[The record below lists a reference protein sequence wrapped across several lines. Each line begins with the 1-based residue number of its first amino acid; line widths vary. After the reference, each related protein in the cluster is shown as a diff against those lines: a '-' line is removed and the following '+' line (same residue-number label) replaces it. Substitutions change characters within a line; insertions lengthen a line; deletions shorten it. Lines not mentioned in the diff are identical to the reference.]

1 MAFTSVACKIPTGLI
16 LRVFNFED
24 YDELTSG
31 GGYRTVKRA
40 VPVGEPVK
48 IHGPATKFG
57 EAPKTQI
64 SGGYALTHN
73 VDADFFAA
81 WLAQNADHDA
91 VKRGL
96 IFASEKRNV
105 AQDEA
110 REKKEILSGLEPLMP
125 GKDKR
130 IPRPGSPNLSAIET
144 ADRK

>member
-1 MAFTSVACKIPTGLI
+1 MPTTSVACKLPLGLI
-16 LRVFNFED
+16 LRVYEMVD
-24 YDELTSG
+24 HDELTSG
-31 GGYRTVKRA
+31 GSYKTVKRA
-40 VPVGEPVK
+40 VPVGDPVK
-48 IHGPATKFG
+48 VFGPATKFG

-73 VDADFFAA
+73 VDADFFAL
-81 WLAQNADHDA
+81 WLAQNADHEA

-96 IFASEKRNV
+96 IFASEKRNA

-110 REKKEILSGLEPLMP
+110 REKKEILSGLEPLNP

-130 IPRPGSPNLSAIET
+130 IARPNSPNLSAIET